1 VSKKYQPP
9 LLLTLKP
16 SKRLKQIVVFFH
28 TLALGACIANAL
40 AIAIK
45 SSLFAIICIHLW
57 LTVRR
62 INAEQYTIKYTDAF
76 DWEISEGNGFA
87 SIEILKS
94 TVITTFV
101 LFLHFKPCSRT
112 GFRKSDAKKTVL
124 VLKDTLTEDDYRY
137 LIVKLKTTII
147 K

>member
-1 VSKKYQPP
+1 MSKKYQPP

-16 SKRLKQIVVFFH
+16 SKRLKQFVVFVH

-40 AIAIK
+40 AIAVKI
-45 SSLFAIICIHLW
+45 SLFAIICSHLR
-57 LTVRR
+57 LTIRR
-62 INAEQYTIKYTDAF
+62 LNAGQYTIKHTDAF
-76 DWEISEGNGFA
+76 GWEISEGHDFV

-101 LFLHFKPCSRT
+101 LFLHFKPSSRT
-112 GFRKSDAKKTVL
+112 GFGKSDAKKTLL
-124 VLKDTLTEDDYRY
+124 VLKDALTEDDYRY
-137 LIVKLKTTII
+137 LIVKLKTAII

>member
-1 VSKKYQPP
+1 MSTKYQPA

-16 SKRLKQIVVFFH
+16 SKRLIQIVIFVH
-28 TLALGACIANAL
+28 TLALGACIVNAL

-45 SSLFAIICIHLW
+45 ISLFAIICIHLW

-62 INAEQYTIKYTDAF
+62 LNAEQYTIKHTDAF
-76 DWEISEGNGFA
+76 VWEISEGNDFA
-87 SIEILKS
+87 SIDILKS

-101 LFLHFKPCSRT
+101 LFLHFKSRSQT
-112 GFRKSDAKKTVL
+112 GFWKSDAKKTLL
-124 VLKDTLTEDDYRY
+124 VLKDSLTEDDYRY

>member
-1 VSKKYQPP
+1 MSKKYQPA

-16 SKRLKQIVVFFH
+16 SKRLKQIVTFVH

-40 AIAIK
+40 AIAVKI
-45 SSLFAIICIHLW
+45 SLLAIICIHLW

-62 INAEQYTIKYTDAF
+62 LNAEQYTIKHTDGF
-76 DWEISEGNGFA
+76 DWEISAGHGFV

-101 LFLHFKPCSRT
+101 LFLHFKPGFRT
-112 GFRKSDAKKTVL
+112 GVWKSDAKKTLL
-124 VLKDTLTEDDYRY
+124 VLNDSLTEDDYRY
-137 LIVKLKTTII
+137 LIVKLKTAII